1 MDSKHITT
9 ESLQGEM
16 SGKDVRKE
24 LTERQRLIMDLVAR
38 DTQMTVNA
46 MSEKLGVNEK
56 TIRRDLAALKA
67 AGLLTR
73 EGGRKQGAW
82 IINNMEE

>member
-16 SGKDVRKE
+16 SGKNVRKE
-24 LTERQRLIMDLVAR
+24 LTERQRLIMELVAR
-38 DTQMTVNA
+38 DTQMTVNV

-67 AGLLTR
+67 ASLLTR